1 MCQFGVGCDAGRV
14 LMALRNLLADTRPLQ
29 NPHFRRLWSANII
42 TVIGAQMTLVAVPAQ
57 LYSMTGSSAYVGL
70 SGIFGLVPL
79 LIFGLWGGALAD
91 ALDRRRL
98 LIVTVIGIVVT
109 SSLFFVWT
117 ALGNTNVWLILL
129 TFSAQQAF
137 FAANQPA
144 RISILPQLLPSG
156 QIPAANAL
164 NMTVISAGGIAGPLI
179 GGALIP
185 VLGFQWLY
193 FADIL
198 LLLPTLLAVIGLP
211 SLVPAGAQ
219 KKKAPGWR
227 SVIEGLVYLMGHK
240 ILLMSFVV
248 DLIAMIFGMPRALF
262 PQIAHESFGS
272 SMSGGLAF
280 GILYAAI
287 PLGSA
292 LGGVFSGWVSR
303 IRRHGLAVILCIV
316 AWGLS
321 MTGFGIAVHFATG
334 APDHWLWIGA
344 FFLVLGG
351 AADIASAAFRQTML
365 LTAASDE
372 VRGRLQGVFFV
383 VVSGGPRI
391 ADVAH
396 GAAAVYVGTALAT
409 GGGGFL
415 VVLLVLLCALLVP
428 AFTRYRV
435 EPNVD

>member
-1 MCQFGVGCDAGRV
+1 
-14 LMALRNLLADTRPLQ
+14 MALRSLLADTRPLR

-70 SGIFGLVPL
+70 SGVFGLVPL

-91 ALDRRRL
+91 AFDRRKL
-98 LIVTVIGIVVT
+98 LIGTVIGIIVT
-109 SSLFFVWT
+109 SGLFFVWT
-117 ALGNTNVWLILL
+117 AMGNTNVWIVLI

-144 RISILPQLLPSG
+144 RIAILPELLPNN
-156 QIPAANAL
+156 QLPAANAL
-164 NMTVISAGGIAGPLI
+164 NMTVVSAGGIAGPLV

-193 FADIL
+193 FADVFF
-198 LLLPTLLAVIGLP
+198 LLPTLLAFIGLP
-211 SLVPAGAQ
+211 SLEPEGVEKG
-219 KKKAPGWR
+219 KVVGWR
-227 SVIEGLVYLMGHK
+227 SVVEGLVYLAGHK
-240 ILLMSFVV
+240 ILLASFLV
-248 DLIAMIFGMPRALF
+248 DLVAMIFGLPRALF

-272 SMSGGLAF
+272 EMDGGLAF

-287 PLGSA
+287 PFGAA

-303 IRRHGLAVILCIV
+303 IQRQGRAVILAIV

-321 MTGFGIAVHFATG
+321 MTGFGIAVYFATG

-351 AADIASAAFRQTML
+351 AADMASAAFRQTML
-365 LTAASDE
+365 LTAASDN
-372 VRGRLQGVFFV
+372 VRARLQGVFFV

-391 ADVAH
+391 ADIAH
-396 GAAAVYVGTALAT
+396 GAAAVYVGTAVAT
-409 GGGGFL
+409 GGGGIL
-415 VVLLVLLCALLVP
+415 VVLLMLLCALLVP

-435 EPNVD
+435 EVTPD

>member
-1 MCQFGVGCDAGRV
+1 
-14 LMALRNLLADTRPLQ
+14 MALRSLFADTRPLE
-29 NPHFRRLWSANII
+29 NPHFRRLWTANII

-57 LYSMTGSSAYVGL
+57 LYSITGSSAYVGL
-70 SGIFGLVPL
+70 SGMFGLVPL

-109 SSLFFVWT
+109 SALFFVWT
-117 ALGNTNVWLILL
+117 ALGTTNVWLILL

-144 RISILPQLLPSG
+144 RISILPQLLPNN
-156 QIPAANAL
+156 QLPAANAL
-164 NMTVISAGGIAGPLI
+164 NMTVVSAGGIAGPLV

-193 FADIL
+193 FADVIF
-198 LLLPTLLAVIGLP
+198 LLPTLLAVVGLP
-211 SLVPAGAQ
+211 TLIPAGEPQ
-219 KKKAPGWR
+219 APGWR
-227 SVIEGLVYLMGHK
+227 SVIHGLVYLAGHK

-248 DLIAMIFGMPRALF
+248 DLIAMIFGLPRALF

-272 SMSGGLAF
+272 QMDGGLAF

-292 LGGVFSGWVSR
+292 LGGIFSGWVSR
-303 IRRHGLAVILCIV
+303 IRRHGLAVILSIV

-344 FFLVLGG
+344 LFLVLGG
-351 AADIASAAFRQTML
+351 AADMASAAFRQTML
-365 LTAASDE
+365 LTAATDE

-396 GAAAVYVGTALAT
+396 GAAAVYIGTAAAT
-409 GGGGFL
+409 GGGGVL
-415 VVLLVLLCALLVP
+415 VVLLVLACAVLVP

-435 EPNVD
+435 EPSID

>member
-1 MCQFGVGCDAGRV
+1 MS
-14 LMALRNLLADTRPLQ
+14 LRGLFADTRPLQ
-29 NPHFRRLWSANII
+29 NPHFRKLWVANII

-70 SGIFGLVPL
+70 AGVFGLVPL

-91 ALDRRRL
+91 AVDRRKL
-98 LIVTVIGIVVT
+98 LIITVIGIVVT

-117 ALGNTNVWLILL
+117 ALGNTNVWLILC

-144 RISILPQLLPSG
+144 RISILPQLLPNN
-156 QIPAANAL
+156 QLPAANAL
-164 NMTVISAGGIAGPLI
+164 NMTVMSAGGIAGPLV

-185 VLGFQWLY
+185 LLGFQSLY
-193 FADIL
+193 LADVFF
-198 LLLPTLLAVIGLP
+198 LLPTLLAVIGLP
-211 SLVPAGAQ
+211 SLVPAGAE
-219 KKKAPGWR
+219 KVRAPGWR
-227 SVIEGLVYLMGHK
+227 SVMEGFVYLAGHR
-240 ILLMSFVV
+240 ILLMSFIV
-248 DLIAMIFGMPRALF
+248 DLVAMIAGLPRALF

-272 SMSGGLAF
+272 SMDGGLAF

-292 LGGVFSGWVSR
+292 LGGIFSGWVSR
-303 IRRHGLAVILCIV
+303 IRRQGLAVILAIV

-334 APDHWLWIGA
+334 GPDHWLWIGA
-344 FFLVLGG
+344 FFLMLGG
-351 AADIASAAFRQTML
+351 AADMASAAFRQTML
-365 LTAASDE
+365 LSAANDE

-396 GAAAVYVGTALAT
+396 GAAAVYVGTAVAT
-409 GGGGFL
+409 GGGGIL
-415 VVLLVLLCALLVP
+415 VVLLVLLCAMAVP
-428 AFTRYRV
+428 AFVRYRV
-435 EPNVD
+435 EPSID